1 MTNIVIL
8 FFSFFVPIA
17 IGFFWFMTYQT
28 DKEEKEQEPFYI
40 KVITSS
46 AISLILTLVFMFFV
60 FIIFGSASF
69 AGSIFNLSIDI
80 KKLLF
85 ISVTIVGYAIIFDHL
100 IFTIVKYIFG
110 ENNILIVILLIVRFV
125 IFFLIGSF
133 YSLTYKTCFILSIA
147 FVILFAL
154 IDLVNLKE
162 QGDKDNI

>member
-1 MTNIVIL
+1 MTKIIIL

-28 DKEEKEQEPFYI
+28 NKEEKEQEPFYI
-40 KVITSS
+40 KILTSS
-46 AISLILTLVFMFFV
+46 AISLILTLIVMLFV
-60 FIIFGSASF
+60 FIVFGSASF
-69 AGSIFNLSIDI
+69 AGSIFNLNIDI

-85 ISVTIVGYAIIFDHL
+85 ISVTIVGYAIVVDHL
-100 IFTIVKYIFG
+100 IFTAVKYIIG
-110 ENNILIVILLIVRFV
+110 KNNSLIVILSIIRFA

-133 YSLTYKTCFILSIA
+133 YSLTYKICFIFSIA

-162 QGDKDNI
+162 KDKGNV